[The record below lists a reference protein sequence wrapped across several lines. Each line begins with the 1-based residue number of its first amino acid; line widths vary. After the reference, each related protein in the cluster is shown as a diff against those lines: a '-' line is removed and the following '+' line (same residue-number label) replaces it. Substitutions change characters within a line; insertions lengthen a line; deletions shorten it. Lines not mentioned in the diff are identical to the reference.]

1 MSQDSNCTYMKISI
15 ITVCYNSAE
24 TLEKTILS
32 VSNQNYK
39 NIEYIIVDGNS
50 NDNTIEIVKK
60 YDDKI
65 NKWISESDAGL
76 YDAMNKGIAMAT
88 GDLVGILNSDDT
100 FHSENVIGDIAKF
113 HENNNIDAS
122 VGSIIQHNDNGKIVR
137 LYSSKFWT
145 PEKLKIGFMPP
156 HPSIFFKRDLF
167 DKYGL
172 YNLSFK
178 IGADYELITRF
189 FLKNGI
195 SWKYS
200 GITTTSMLVGGV
212 SSSGYSSYKLITKE
226 IKKALQINSV
236 IFSSWIINTR
246 FVWKIIGF
254 IKK

>member
-1 MSQDSNCTYMKISI
+1 MKISI
-15 ITVCYNSAE
+15 ITVCYNSSK
-24 TLEKTILS
+24 TIEKTILS
-32 VSNQNYK
+32 VANQTYN
-39 NIEYIIVDGNS
+39 NIEYIIIDGNS
-50 NDNTIEIVKK
+50 KDNTVEIVKK
-60 YDDKI
+60 YGTVI
-65 NKWISESDAGL
+65 ATFISEIDNGL
-76 YDAMNKGIAMAT
+76 YDAMNKGIVMAT

-100 FHSENVIGDIAKF
+100 FKSNTVLEEIAHFHTCNV
-113 HENNNIDAS
+113 IDAS
-122 VGSIIQHNDNGKIVR
+122 VGNIIQYNDKNEIKR
-137 LYSSKFWT
+137 LYSSKNWK
-145 PEKLKIGFMPP
+145 PEKLSVGFMPP

-167 DKYGL
+167 EKYGL

-189 FLKNGI
+189 FLKNRI

-226 IKKALQINSV
+226 IKKALKMNGV

-254 IKK
+254 VKK